1 MLENKKIDWE
11 NKSNSTIKHELVAL
25 DFEHKSVVRKIEEL
39 SNKLEFIEKEYIIGT
54 KIINKRLK
62 GE

>member
-11 NKSNSTIKHELVAL
+11 NKSNSTIKHELVSL